1 MFAKLLGF
9 MAMTIYNQTYGTST
23 ILNLIQRY
31 NDIMEQAMGISA
43 FTALITTIKSL
54 AVGISILLYFID
66 LSEKVTEKNF
76 STQQFFQATL
86 RCVIAY
92 MFIMNSDI
100 IVGYLMDLGEAVT
113 NSTGSIESTSEFFNA
128 TRKTMLING
137 IGKLKISTILGY
149 IMNAII
155 PWILSMISTVI
166 LQVILISRILEVVVL
181 TTFSPLAISDIYR
194 EGTASSGVRYMKKVF
209 ALGLQIAVIILINLA
224 TQEIISS
231 IIGVDAGRTITDL
244 LKRTEY
250 TGDINDA
257 LTSGTLVY
265 TTDSLEQFFS
275 ALLGQGDKVKVYGI
289 MLARLGLVWNSMPLC
304 EEIAG
309 AK

>member
-149 IMNAII
+149 TMNAII

-257 LTSGTLVY
+257 LASGTLVY

>member
-137 IGKLKISTILGY
+137 IRKLKISTILGY

-257 LTSGTLVY
+257 LASGTLVY

>member
-1 MFAKLLGF
+1 
-9 MAMTIYNQTYGTST
+9 
-23 ILNLIQRY
+23 
-31 NDIMEQAMGISA
+31 
-43 FTALITTIKSL
+43 
-54 AVGISILLYFID
+54 
-66 LSEKVTEKNF
+66 
-76 STQQFFQATL
+76 
-86 RCVIAY
+86 
-92 MFIMNSDI
+92 
-100 IVGYLMDLGEAVT
+100 
-113 NSTGSIESTSEFFNA
+113 
-128 TRKTMLING
+128 MLING

-257 LTSGTLVY
+257 LASGTLVY

>member
-257 LTSGTLVY
+257 LASGTLVY

>member
-257 LTSGTLVY
+257 LASGALVY

>member
-66 LSEKVTEKNF
+66 LSEKLLKKLQYTAI
-76 STQQFFQATL
+76 FQATL

-149 IMNAII
+149 TMNAII

-194 EGTASSGVRYMKKVF
+194 EGTASSGVRYMKKC
-209 ALGLQIAVIILINLA
+209 LH
-224 TQEIISS
+224 
-231 IIGVDAGRTITDL
+231 
-244 LKRTEY
+244 
-250 TGDINDA
+250 
-257 LTSGTLVY
+257 
-265 TTDSLEQFFS
+265 
-275 ALLGQGDKVKVYGI
+275 
-289 MLARLGLVWNSMPLC
+289 
-304 EEIAG
+304 
-309 AK
+309 

>member
-9 MAMTIYNQTYGTST
+9 MTMTIYNQTYGTST

-31 NDIMEQAMGISA
+31 NDIMEQAMGINA

-76 STQQFFQATL
+76 SIQQFFQATL

-100 IVGYLMDLGEAVT
+100 IVGYLMDLGESVAS
-113 NSTGSIESTSEFFNA
+113 STGSIESTNEFFNA

-149 IMNAII
+149 VINAVI

-166 LQVILISRILEVVVL
+166 LQVVLISRILEVVVL

-194 EGTASSGVRYMKKVF
+194 EGTASAGVRYMKKIF

-231 IIGVDAGRTITDL
+231 IVGIDAGASLTNL
-244 LKRTEY
+244 LRRTEY
-250 TGDINDA
+250 TGNMNDA
-257 LTSGTLVY
+257 LANGTLVY
-265 TTDSLEQFFS
+265 TTDSLEKFLT
-275 ALLGQGDKVKVYGI
+275 ALLGQGDKVKIYGI
-289 MLARLGLVWNSMPLC
+289 MLARLGLIWNSMPLC

>member
-244 LKRTEY
+244 LKKTEY

-257 LTSGTLVY
+257 LASGTLVY